1 MDFGPA
7 LNFGERGNI
16 GEQTEKNEGEDSAK
30 GMGFSVFG
38 SRMVADLLDKYSR
51 YSVLVIQF

>member
-38 SRMVADLLDKYSR
+38 SRIGNIFEDLGEDFEGIDLR
-51 YSVLVIQF
+51 L